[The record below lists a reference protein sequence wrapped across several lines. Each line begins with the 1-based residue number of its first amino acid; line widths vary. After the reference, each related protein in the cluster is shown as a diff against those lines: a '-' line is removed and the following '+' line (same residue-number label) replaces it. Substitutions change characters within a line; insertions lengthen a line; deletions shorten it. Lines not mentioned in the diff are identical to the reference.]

1 MARLVRKQLPELR
14 LEQRAA
20 SISMNI
26 SHFLGYLRAKEDG
39 HTQYEPYEGVRR
51 TLRQL
56 VTHSGI
62 GIRVGNVDEVED
74 DEDEEYPI
82 MSGENNM
89 PLSVKEAHPNL
100 MEI

>member
-1 MARLVRKQLPELR
+1 
-14 LEQRAA
+14 
-20 SISMNI
+20 
-26 SHFLGYLRAKEDG
+26 
-39 HTQYEPYEGVRR
+39 VRR